1 MAQLAIDGGQ
11 PIRATMLNYAHQW
24 IDNEDIEAVVNVLKG
39 DWLTTGPN
47 VQAFEKAVVEYTGA
61 KYAVAV
67 NTGTAALHGAIYA
80 AGIGP
85 GDEVIVPPLT
95 FVASANCA
103 LYVGAKPVFADIDS
117 RTLNI
122 DPKEVEK
129 KITPQTKAIVA
140 VDLCGQP
147 CDHDELR
154 RLADQY
160 NLIIIE
166 DASHAL
172 GGLYSGRKVGTLQ
185 DMTTL
190 SFHPVKQITTGE
202 GGMVLLNDE
211 QKADKIRSFRHH
223 GIDTDFHKRGQSN
236 LWMYDVVN
244 LGFNYRITD
253 ISCALGISQLRKLD
267 GWLDRRRYIVEKY
280 NNAFS
285 NLAGIEIPFV
295 DPRCA
300 SAWHLYVIKLN
311 LDKLSVGREVIFKA
325 LRAENIGVNV
335 HYIPIPRLS
344 LYQKLGYSKGSCPIA
359 EHEYERLITLPLF
372 PAMSDQDIEDVILAV
387 TKVIQAYKA

>member
-11 PIRATMLNYAHQW
+11 PTRATMLHYAHQW
-24 IDNEDIEAVVNVLKG
+24 IDNDDIEAVVNVLKS

-47 VQAFEKAVVEYTGA
+47 VQAFEKAVAEYTGA

-67 NTGTAALHGAIYA
+67 NTGTAALHGAVYS

-85 GDEVIVPPLT
+85 GDEVIVTPLT

-129 KITPQTKAIVA
+129 KITSRTKAIVA

-154 RLADQY
+154 RVAEKH
-160 NLIIIE
+160 NLIVIE

-172 GGLYSGRKVGTLQ
+172 GGMYCGRKVGTLQ
-185 DMTTL
+185 ELTTL

-202 GGMVLLNDE
+202 GGMVLTDDE
-211 QKADKIRSFRHH
+211 RKAEKIRSFRHH
-223 GIDTDFHKRGQSN
+223 GIDIDFHKRGQSN
-236 LWMYDVVN
+236 LWTYDVVN

-267 GWLDRRRYIVEKY
+267 GWLDRRRYIVEQY
-280 NNAFS
+280 NKAFS
-285 NLAGIEIPFV
+285 NLPGIEIPFV
-295 DPRCA
+295 DPRCV
-300 SAWHLYVIKLN
+300 SAWHLYVIRLN
-311 LDKLSVGREVIFKA
+311 TGKLSAGREVIFKA

-335 HYIPIPRLS
+335 HYIPIPWLG
-344 LYQKLGYSKGSCPIA
+344 LYQKLGYSKGSCPVA
-359 EHEYERLITLPLF
+359 ENEYERLITLPLF
-372 PAMSDQDIEDVILAV
+372 PAMSEQDIQDVIMAV
-387 TKVIQAYKA
+387 TKVIQTYTA